1 MYKFGSNQGNT
12 CIKHN
17 NERCDGQYSEEA
29 FGSGPSR
36 REGRTRFGLFFER
49 QKSQHLSNVKLL
61 QPRAD
66 LFKLGCHVL
75 CGGERQQVPGKE
87 SIQANADTDVGQ
99 LSNVSIDV
107 VLRAPGQKSLQI
119 YVSKKLL
126 L

>member
-1 MYKFGSNQGNT
+1 MKGVMGNILKKHLDQALQGE
-12 CIKHN
+12 KVV
-17 NERCDGQYSEEA
+17 Q
-29 FGSGPSR
+29 
-36 REGRTRFGLFFER
+36 GLGFFFER

-75 CGGERQQVPGKE
+75 CGGERQQVPGKG

-107 VLRAPGQKSLQI
+107 VHRVPGQEFLQI
-119 YVSKKLL
+119 YVSTNLIAL
-126 L
+126 GEQDGLFWSCCGSIL